1 MLGADRDH
9 KVTVWSQSH
18 TVTVYQ
24 KSKSVWIAVGTY
36 MDETKEIRGR
46 SAGTALSAWKNWA
59 TYKGN

>member
-36 MDETKEIRGR
+36 MDEMKEIQGR
-46 SAGTALSAWKNWA
+46 RAATALSAWKNWA